1 MPLLTAWRSRGDQ
14 LDGPVLTCPLPGAL
28 GVMFMDPSLIYEV
41 EGTDMAECLLD
52 YAQLVRAATNWS
64 TSGSCFA

>member
-1 MPLLTAWRSRGDQ
+1 
-14 LDGPVLTCPLPGAL
+14 
-28 GVMFMDPSLIYEV
+28 MFMDPSLIYEV